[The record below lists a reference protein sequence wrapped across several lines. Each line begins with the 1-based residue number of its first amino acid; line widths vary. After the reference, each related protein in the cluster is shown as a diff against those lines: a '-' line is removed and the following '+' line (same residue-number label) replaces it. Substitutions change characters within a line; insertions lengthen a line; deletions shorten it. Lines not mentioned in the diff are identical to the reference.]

1 MFKRLKEK
9 WNVSWLQ
16 FTLIF
21 CTYALGG
28 SSCARLGTYLLSL
41 LNLDKSLVYYIIYIP
56 LITLLWPI
64 CVILISIPLGQFFFF
79 KNYLTRIWKKLK
91 K

>member
-41 LNLDKSLVYYIIYIP
+41 LNLDKSLLYYIIYIP
-56 LITLLWPI
+56 LITFLWPI

-79 KNYLTRIWKKLK
+79 KNYLIRIWKKMK